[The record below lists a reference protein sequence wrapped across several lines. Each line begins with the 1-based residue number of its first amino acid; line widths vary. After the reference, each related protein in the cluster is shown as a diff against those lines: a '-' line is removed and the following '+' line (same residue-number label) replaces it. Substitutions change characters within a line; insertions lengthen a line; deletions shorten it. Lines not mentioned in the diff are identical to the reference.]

1 MLKISVKKMNFW
13 LLFKMTPNKNLED
26 NKKHPDTKKVA
37 GYLKHPATRSF
48 IGILI
53 LLHRNIIVY
62 PTE

>member
-1 MLKISVKKMNFW
+1 MNFW
-13 LLFKMTPNKNLED
+13 LLFKITPNKNLED

-37 GYLKHPATRSF
+37 GYLKYPATRSF